1 MTNREFL
8 ERIATLSP
16 KRLALLAVE
25 LQTKLEAAQAA
36 QAAAHKQQPEPIAVV
51 SMACRFPGGAN
62 TPEAYWHMLQAGTDA
77 ITEIPKERFDA
88 DAYFDPDPEAP
99 GKIATRWGGF
109 VDGIDQF
116 DPQLFGIAPREANSM
131 DPQQRM
137 LLETSWEALETA
149 GYAPDNLDGSP
160 TGVFVGICNSEYYHL
175 LSDTD
180 KALIDTYAS
189 TGMAHSVASGRVS
202 YVFGFQGP
210 SLSVDTACSS
220 SLVALHLAVQSL
232 RNQECRMALAAG
244 VNAILSVDTT
254 ISLSKGRM
262 MAADGRCKAFDAAAD
277 GFVRSEGCGVVLLK
291 RLADAQADGDNILAI
306 IRGSAINQD
315 GRSNGITAPNGPSQE
330 AVIRA
335 ALADAQLKPGDVSY
349 VETHGTGTSLGDPI
363 EVQALGAVYGPG
375 HSTDDPIKIGSVKT
389 NIGHLESAAGI
400 AGFMKL
406 VLALQHRTIPP
417 HLHLRERNPYI
428 NWADYPIAIP
438 TEPTTW
444 VGANGRLLGGVSSF
458 GFSGTNV
465 HVIAEAAPVVVPATP
480 ATDRPLHLLTLSAQT
495 ETGLRQLAARFANHL
510 AAQPHQALGD
520 VAHTANVGR
529 ARLRHR
535 LVLTAA
541 DGPGAQQALAAFAQG
556 ETVKHLHYQ
565 TVKSGKRPSIV
576 FLFTGQG
583 AQYVEMGRQ
592 LYETAPVFRQA
603 LDRCDALLRPYLNHS
618 LLSLLYPPADAPN
631 QALIDETAYTQPALF
646 AVEYALAQL
655 WRSWGIEPDVVL
667 GHSIGEY
674 AAACVAGVFS
684 LEDALKLVAER
695 GRLMGSLPPNGSM
708 AAVFTSQ
715 AQAEAAIQACGVP
728 VTVAGVNGPE
738 SVVISGEETAV
749 QTVIDHLKQAKIR
762 ARRLAVSIAGHSALM
777 EPILDA
783 FSQTAATVTYRAP
796 QVEFLSSITGQL
808 AGREIASASYWRDQL
823 RQGVLFYPALQ
834 TLFAAGYRHFLEI
847 GPAPTLIGMG
857 QRCDPPETAVWLPS
871 LRPGHDD
878 WQQLLTSLGELFVN
892 GVLVDWAGFD
902 AGYVRRRLPLPTYPF
917 QRERFWLET
926 AKTTGG
932 QRPSYTPTA
941 VKNPLLGSRLNSPA
955 LTDIV
960 FETALSATYPA
971 FLAHHRV
978 HDAVILPS
986 PAFIEMVL
994 AAADEAWGQ
1003 RPYRLHNFTIH
1014 EALVLGDDYRPVQ
1027 TILSAN
1033 GDDQAA
1039 FQVVAWNGERWQQ
1052 HVSGMVAW
1060 GGTAVSA
1067 APTLDI
1073 PAIQA
1078 RCPEEI
1084 AQDDYYEQ
1092 LVPLGLDFGP
1102 DFRGLNHIWRRDGE
1116 ALGQMVLPEAL
1127 LPDSTTY
1134 HIHPAFLD
1142 ACFHLV
1148 GAPLAAGLE
1157 TPYLLVGI
1165 EQFQLKRRPG
1175 TRLWN
1180 STVLRQQAG
1189 NTFTGDVFLY
1199 DESGELV
1206 AEAIGLHL
1214 TLAGREMLHKQARP
1228 FPDEWLYQVRWEP
1241 KPLPGDVALPQAG
1254 ELAEE
1259 VGRETAVI
1267 AADYNLAIY
1276 ETLFPDLDAL
1286 SYGYI
1291 VQALRELGWRY
1302 AAGTIHTAE
1311 ELAAE
1316 LNIAPRHRRL
1326 FQRLLAILQEE
1337 GVLQQTG
1344 QAWQVRQELAAIVP
1358 AVTAEELQQRYP
1370 QNDAELAL
1378 LRPCGSHLAA
1388 VLQGMQDPLHLL
1400 FPDGSTAATTRVY
1413 AETPF
1418 ARIYNRLMAEAI
1430 RRVVAALP
1438 TGHTLRI
1445 LEIGAGTG
1453 ATTTAVLP
1461 QLAAQN
1467 EVEYVFTDLSPL
1479 FLSKA
1484 QEKFAAYPFVQYRL
1498 LDIEQAP
1505 QAQGFAAHHF
1515 DLIIAANVLHATADL
1530 RQTLS
1535 HVQEL
1540 LAPGGLL
1547 LLLEGSGR
1555 QRWVDLT
1562 FGLTEGWWKFTDR
1575 DVRQVS
1581 PLVGQKQ
1588 WRAIMEEVGFT
1599 AVSTIP
1605 SAPGNDL
1612 FNLQSI
1618 YVAQAPQPK
1627 NASSGSWIIFSDAQ
1641 GVGAALA
1648 EKIEAAGETAVVITP
1663 AASYQKISE
1672 TAYTINPASAEEYGQ
1687 LLRSLTAGTSYR
1699 GVLHLWSLD
1708 APPLAEVDDAG
1719 MTAVQTTTVQ
1729 SGLLLAQA
1737 IQKLVTNRPSLWF
1750 VTQGAQSANVVPQPL
1765 QAPLWGLGRV
1775 LALEHPDWWGGS
1787 VDLDAEASPSGNADR
1802 LWQEMQRP
1810 DGEDQVARRGSS
1822 RLVPR
1827 LVRERLPR
1835 YAPLAITADGSYLV
1849 TGGLGGLGVEI
1860 ATWLAAH
1867 GARHLVLTSRTGLP
1881 RRDEWANL
1889 PAESEVRRRVTA
1901 VQTLEAMGVVVE
1913 VTAVDVANRA
1923 QMTGLFARFGQ
1934 SLPPLRGII
1943 HAAVA
1948 MTGYPIAE
1956 MPADALANMLAPK
1969 VQGTWLLH
1977 ELSLGMPL
1985 DFFVLFSSTT
1995 TLLGAAGLGHYA
2007 AANQFL
2013 DGLAHY
2019 RQAQGLPAVS
2029 INWGTWDV
2037 MRVASAADQAAV
2049 QQFGL
2054 QRMPTAQALAALG
2067 ELGAAPLPQVVV
2079 ADVTWQTLKAAYE
2092 AKRPKPFLA
2101 QVQDV
2106 PPAAS
2111 AKTKPKTADV
2121 PLLRQQV
2128 QGRGAAERHRLIMA
2142 QVKQAAAQVLGIN
2155 PTRLNDTQQGLFDM
2169 GMDSLMSVELKGL
2182 LETAVGQTL
2191 PSTLTFNYST
2201 IDDLTEFLDTEILAE
2216 IETMAEAAEV
2226 VEDTAEFTNLP
2237 EDLDDFADASDI
2249 DDLSEDDLAALLL
2262 QKLEKLD

>member
-25 LQTKLEAAQAA
+25 LQTKLEAAQVAAQVAA
-36 QAAAHKQQPEPIAVV
+36 QAAQKQQPEPIAVI

-62 TPEAYWHMLQAGTDA
+62 TPEAYWQMLQAGTDA

-88 DAYFDPDPEAP
+88 EAYFDPDPEAP

-116 DPQLFGIAPREANSM
+116 DPQLFGIAPREAISM

-180 KALIDTYAS
+180 KSQIDTYAS

-202 YVFGFQGP
+202 YVFGLQGP

-232 RNQECRMALAAG
+232 RSRECRMALAAG

-277 GFVRSEGCGVVLLK
+277 GFVRAEGCGVVLLK
-291 RLADAQADGDNILAI
+291 RLADAQADGDNILAV
-306 IRGSAINQD
+306 IRGSAMNQD

-335 ALADAQLKPGDVSY
+335 ALADAQVKPGDVSY

-375 HSTDDPIKIGSVKT
+375 HRAGHELMIGSVKT

-406 VLALQHRTIPP
+406 VLALQHRAIPP

-438 TEPTTW
+438 TQQTEW
-444 VGANGRLLGGVSSF
+444 VAANGRLLGGVSSF

-480 ATDRPLHLLTLSAQT
+480 AADRPLHLLTLSAQT
-495 ETGLRQLAARFANHL
+495 EAGLRQLAARFASHL
-510 AAQPHQALGD
+510 AIQPQPALGD

-535 LVLTAA
+535 LALTAA
-541 DGPGAQQALAAFAQG
+541 DASSAQTALAAFAEG
-556 ETVKHLHYQ
+556 ETVKHVHYQ
-565 TVKSGKRPSIV
+565 TVKSGKRPSLV

-592 LYETAPVFRQA
+592 LYATASVFRQA
-603 LDRCDALLRPYLNHS
+603 LDRCDGLLRPYLNHS
-618 LLSLLYPPADAPN
+618 LLSLLYPPADAPD
-631 QALIDETAYTQPALF
+631 QTLIDETAYTQPALF
-646 AVEYALAQL
+646 AIEYALAQL

-684 LEDALKLVAER
+684 LEDAIKLVAER
-695 GRLMGSLPPNGSM
+695 GRLMGSLPPNGAM

-715 AQAEAAIQACGVP
+715 AKAETAIQACGVP

-749 QTVIDHLKQAKIR
+749 QIVIDHLKQSKIR

-777 EPILDA
+777 EPILDV
-783 FSQTAATVTYRAP
+783 FSQTAATVTYRPP

-808 AGREIASASYWRDQL
+808 AGREIASPGYWRDQL

-834 TLFAAGYRHFLEI
+834 TLFEAGYRHFLEI

-878 WQQLLTSLGELFVN
+878 WQQMLTSLGELFVN
-892 GVLVDWAGFD
+892 GVPVDWAGFD
-902 AGYVRRRLPLPTYPF
+902 AGYTRRRLPLPTYPF

-926 AKTTGG
+926 TKLAG
-932 QRPSYTPTA
+932 QRPSAALAA

-978 HDAVILPS
+978 HDAIILPS

-994 AAADEAWGQ
+994 AAADEVWGQ
-1003 RPYRLHNFTIH
+1003 RPYRLHNFTMH
-1014 EALVLGDDYRPVQ
+1014 EALVLGEDYRPVQ
-1027 TILSAN
+1027 TILSAQ
-1033 GDDQAA
+1033 GDEQAA

-1052 HVSGMVAW
+1052 HVSGTVAW
-1060 GGTAVSA
+1060 GGTAVDA
-1067 APTLDI
+1067 APTLAI

-1078 RCPEEI
+1078 RCQEEI

-1092 LVPLGLDFGP
+1092 LVQLGLDFGT
-1102 DFRGLNHIWRRDGE
+1102 DFRGLTHIWRRDGE

-1127 LPDSTTY
+1127 LADTATY
-1134 HIHPAFLD
+1134 HMHPAFLD

-1148 GAPLAAGLE
+1148 GAPLTAGLE

-1206 AEAIGLHL
+1206 AEARGLHL

-1241 KPLPGDVALPQAG
+1241 KPLPGDTALPQPAA
-1254 ELAEE
+1254 LAEE
-1259 VGRETAVI
+1259 VSGQTAVI
-1267 AADYNLAIY
+1267 AADYNLDSY
-1276 ETLFPDLDAL
+1276 KTLFADLDAL

-1291 VQALRELGWRY
+1291 VQALREMGWQY
-1302 AAGTIHTAE
+1302 AVGTSHTTE
-1311 ELAAE
+1311 QLAAD
-1316 LNIAPRHRRL
+1316 LGIVPRHRRL
-1326 FQRLLAILQEE
+1326 FARLLAILQEE
-1337 GVLQQTG
+1337 GVVQQVG
-1344 QAWQVRQELAAIVP
+1344 PVWQVRQELAA
-1358 AVTAEELQQRYP
+1358 VTPIATADELQQRYP
-1370 QNDAELAL
+1370 QDDAELAL

-1388 VLQGMQDPLHLL
+1388 VLQGAQDPLHLL

-1418 ARIYNRLMAEAI
+1418 ARIYNRLMGEAVH
-1430 RRVVAALP
+1430 RVAAALP
-1438 TGHTLRI
+1438 AGRTLRI

-1453 ATTTAVLP
+1453 ATTAAVLP
-1461 QLAAQN
+1461 QLAAAAV

-1484 QEKFAAYPFVQYRL
+1484 QEKFAAYSFVQYRL
-1498 LDIEQAP
+1498 LDIEQTP
-1505 QAQGFAAHHF
+1505 QAQGFAAPHF

-1530 RQTLS
+1530 RQTLAN
-1535 HVQEL
+1535 VQAL

-1562 FGLTEGWWKFTDR
+1562 FGLTEGWWKFTDL

-1581 PLVGQKQ
+1581 PLVGQAQ
-1588 WRAIMEEVGFT
+1588 WRALLGEVGFT
-1599 AVSTIP
+1599 AVSTLP
-1605 SAPGNDL
+1605 AMPDNDL

-1618 YVAQAPQPK
+1618 YVAQAPQTEA
-1627 NASSGSWIIFSDAQ
+1627 ASPGSWILFSDAQ
-1641 GVGAALA
+1641 GVAAALA
-1648 EKIEAAGETAVVITP
+1648 AKIEAAGATAVLVTP
-1663 AASYQKISE
+1663 ASRYQQMSQ
-1672 TAYTINPASAEEYGQ
+1672 TAYTIDPASAEDYDQ
-1687 LLRSLTAGTSYR
+1687 LLRSLTAETSFR
-1699 GVLHLWSLD
+1699 RVLHLWSLD
-1708 APPLAEVDDAG
+1708 ALPLAELDDAG

-1737 IQKLVTNRPSLWF
+1737 IQKLVANRPSLWF
-1750 VTQGAQSANVVPQPL
+1750 VTQGAQPAESVPQPL

-1787 VDLDAEASPSGNADR
+1787 VDLDALASASRNADL
-1802 LWQEMQRP
+1802 LWQELQRP
-1810 DGEDQVARRGSS
+1810 DGEDQVARRGLS

-1835 YAPLAITADGSYLV
+1835 FAPVAITADGSYLV

-1860 ATWLAAH
+1860 AMWLAAQ
-1867 GARHLVLTSRTGLP
+1867 GARHLVLTSRSGLP
-1881 RRDEWANL
+1881 PRDEWSVL

-1901 VQTLEAMGVVVE
+1901 VQALETMGVAVE
-1913 VTAVDVANRA
+1913 VTAVDVANRP
-1923 QMTGLFARFGQ
+1923 QMTELFARFGQ

-1948 MTGYPIAE
+1948 MTGYPIAT
-1956 MPADALANMLAPK
+1956 MPTAALAEMLAPK
-1969 VQGTWLLH
+1969 IQGTWLLH
-1977 ELSLGMPL
+1977 DLSQGMPL

-2013 DGLAHY
+2013 DSLAHY

-2037 MRVASAADQAAV
+2037 MRVASTADQAAV

-2092 AKRPKPFLA
+2092 AKRPKPFLSQVHDVQATVGTKA
-2101 QVQDV
+2101 QSK
-2106 PPAAS
+2106 A
-2111 AKTKPKTADV
+2111 ADV

-2155 PTRLNDTQQGLFDM
+2155 PTRLNDTQQGC
-2169 GMDSLMSVELKGL
+2169 
-2182 LETAVGQTL
+2182 
-2191 PSTLTFNYST
+2191 STWAW
-2201 IDDLTEFLDTEILAE
+2201 IR
-2216 IETMAEAAEV
+2216 
-2226 VEDTAEFTNLP
+2226 
-2237 EDLDDFADASDI
+2237 
-2249 DDLSEDDLAALLL
+2249 
-2262 QKLEKLD
+2262 